1 MIETAC
7 FEPSDKPTCP
17 GLTLPTSIAEGVNC
31 TIDNRCVG
39 FHCCL
44 VMDFTVT
51 NRTVNVYITIDPCN
65 YIISVGFGEWFL
77 DVSLYSYTWGKE
89 ISEHLGSVIGLT

>member
-1 MIETAC
+1 MIDTVC
-7 FEPSDKPTCP
+7 FEQPDEPTCP
-17 GLTLPTSIAEGVNC
+17 GLALPTSIAEGITC

-44 VMDFTVT
+44 DMDFIVT
-51 NRTVNVYITIDPCN
+51 SRTVNTYITIDPCN

-77 DVSLYSYTWGKE
+77 EVSLYSYNWGTE
-89 ISEHLGSVIGLT
+89 ITEHLGNIIDIM